1 MNTPDTSTAPVA
13 AVPARIGIR
22 LDGAPLSLPGG
33 TTLADL
39 IAQLGHSPQAVG
51 TAVNGEFVARGARA
65 NRVLAEGDAVLLF
78 QPIVGG

>member
-65 NRVLAEGDAVLLF
+65 SRVLAEGDAVLLF